1 LDGGEKVKAKLTLS
15 GFLASLHCPT
25 EERLYGTVDATRLL
39 SEEYMNFI
47 RELQD
52 VLHRIDV
59 RHRGK
64 PLSGLRGIKARYV
77 RVSANERRRRVK
89 FSPYPNRWLNELKHI
104 RQKAYDLLNSYAIGI
119 ETLTQGYYKDKIY
132 LLARGRVRE
141 FLSAVERLDREL
153 DEIRMRVREYDYSNI
168 KALLRKYG
176 LDWEVEPAREVGHIR
191 ADLLPVSFST
201 AIQEWAT
208 KDPKVAQ
215 QLERQE
221 RELIEQLLV
230 GIRGRVL
237 DIVKSIGKAK
247 TERLLDRLKRLRET
261 AEDLGLKALSETIL
275 VPLEEVVKKPET
287 APQVFGANPEEWVS
301 SRVLGLLV

>member
-1 LDGGEKVKAKLTLS
+1 MRKLTLS

-52 VLHRIDV
+52 VLHRIDI
-59 RHRGK
+59 RYRGK

-104 RQKAYDLLNSYAIGI
+104 RQKAYNLLNSYAIGI

-132 LLARGRVRE
+132 LLARGRTRE
-141 FLSAVERLDREL
+141 FLSAVEQLDREL
-153 DEIRMRVREYDYSNI
+153 DEIRKQVREYDYSNI
-168 KALLRKYG
+168 KTLLHKYR
-176 LDWEVEPAREVGHIR
+176 LDWEIEPARDVGHIR

-201 AIQEWAT
+201 AIQEWVT
-208 KDPKVAQ
+208 KDPKVAK
-215 QLERQE
+215 QLEQQE

-237 DIVKSIGKAK
+237 DIVKSIGKVK

-287 APQVFGANPEEWVS
+287 APQVFGTNPEEWVS

>member
-1 LDGGEKVKAKLTLS
+1 VKAKLTLS

-52 VLHRIDV
+52 ALHRIDV

-104 RQKAYDLLNSYAIGI
+104 RQKAYNLLNSYAIGI

-132 LLARGRVRE
+132 LLARGKVRE

-153 DEIRMRVREYDYSNI
+153 DEIRRQVREYDYSNI

-176 LDWEVEPAREVGHIR
+176 LDWEIEPAREVGHIR

-208 KDPKVAQ
+208 KDPKVAE

-261 AEDLGLKALSETIL
+261 ADDLGLKALSETIL

>member
-1 LDGGEKVKAKLTLS
+1 VKAKLSLS

-25 EERLYGTVDATRLL
+25 EETLHGTVDATRL
-39 SEEYMNFI
+39 SPDDYMNLI
-47 RELQD
+47 KELQD
-52 VLHRIDV
+52 ALHRVDV
-59 RHRGK
+59 RHRLK
-64 PLSGLRGIKARYV
+64 PLSGFRGIKARYV
-77 RVSANERRRRVK
+77 RVSAIERRRKIK
-89 FSPYPNRWLNELKHI
+89 FSPYPNRWLNELRHT
-104 RQKAYDLLNSYAIGI
+104 RQKAYDLLNSHAIGI
-119 ETLTQGYYKDKIY
+119 ETLTQGKYKDKIY
-132 LLARGRVRE
+132 LLARGRTSE

-153 DEIRMRVREYDYSNI
+153 DEIRKQVREYDYSNI

-176 LDWEVEPAREVGHIR
+176 LDFEIEPVREVGHIR

-215 QLERQE
+215 QLEKQE
-221 RELIEQLLV
+221 RELVEQLLV

-261 AEDLGLKALSETIL
+261 AEDVGLKALSETVL
-275 VPLEEVVKKPET
+275 APLEEVVKKPET
-287 APQVFGANPEEWVS
+287 APQVFGTNPEEWVS
-301 SRVLGLLV
+301 SRVLGLLI